1 MVKAGY
7 KQTEIGEIP
16 DDWDAVALDGY
27 VEITSGESP
36 SKFKFSSSGVPYF
49 KVDQLNGGNKYIADT
64 PYFIGTKKV
73 SIAGS
78 VIFPKRGA
86 SILLNKI
93 RILSHDSFM
102 DTNLMALTVRNGL
115 SNEFLFYSLDYQGL
129 SSVAD
134 TTSIPQ
140 INNKHIKPFIIRL
153 PAPEEQKAIAD
164 ALSDVDALIG
174 SLEKLI
180 AKKRDIKTATMQQL
194 LTGEKRLPGF
204 QEKWSSLSIGEHA
217 YLKARIGWQALTT
230 NEYREFGDHRLVTGT
245 DFKNGRIDW
254 SACWYVDVWRYSQD
268 RNIQLSQDDV
278 LITKDGTIG
287 KVGYVDELK
296 VPATLNSGVFVI
308 RPIKNSFYPKFL
320 YYILSSTI
328 FDEFLDEITA
338 GSTITHLY
346 QKDFVNFEFKA
357 PEHKEQ
363 QEIARILSSMDL
375 EINELHQQLSK
386 TKAIKQG
393 MMQELLTGRTRL
405 V

>member
-16 DDWDAVALDGY
+16 EDWDAEPLDKLT
-27 VEITSGESP
+27 ISI
-36 SKFKFSSSGVPYF
+36 SSGTSTTRSKGGDYPIFGSTGQIGSHSSFDYEGPKILVARVGANAGTVNEVDGRYCVSDNTLIVNF
-49 KVDQLNGGNKYIADT
+49 KKNFEIKFFYYQLIIRQLNTLVFGSGQPLITGRQLKAL
-64 PYFIGTKKV
+64 KV
-73 SIAGS
+73 P
-78 VIFPKRGA
+78 VP
-86 SILLNKI
+86 
-93 RILSHDSFM
+93 
-102 DTNLMALTVRNGL
+102 
-115 SNEFLFYSLDYQGL
+115 SNS
-129 SSVAD
+129 
-134 TTSIPQ
+134 
-140 INNKHIKPFIIRL
+140 N
-153 PAPEEQKAIAD
+153 EQKAIAG
-164 ALSDVDALIG
+164 ALSDVDGLIG

-180 AKKRDIKTATMQQL
+180 EKKCGMKTATMQQL
-194 LTGEKRLPGF
+194 LTGKKRLPGF
-204 QEKWSSLSIGEHA
+204 KDEWSSLSIGEHA

-230 NEYREFGDHRLVTGT
+230 NEYREFGNYRLVTGT

-254 SACWYVDVWRYSQD
+254 STCWYVDQWRYSQD
-268 RNIQLSQDDV
+268 RNIQLSEEDV

-287 KVGYVDELK
+287 KVGYVDELT

-308 RPIKNSFYPKFL
+308 RPIQNSFHPKFL
-320 YYILSSTI
+320 YYVLSSTF
-328 FDEFLDEITA
+328 FDKFLDEITA

-363 QEIARILSSMDL
+363 VEIARILSSMDL

-393 MMQELLTGRTRL
+393 LMQELLTGRTRL